1 MLLLPPPLHTRIF
14 YLCGFLKQ
22 KQKETRL
29 MKKEACVAAWTRST
43 TYGNVLKML
52 VPLLPAK
59 KIVVRTLMFSFCPL
73 RK

>member
-1 MLLLPPPLHTRIF
+1 
-14 YLCGFLKQ
+14 
-22 KQKETRL
+22 

-59 KIVVRTLMFSFCPL
+59 KKNCSKDINVFFLSP
-73 RK
+73 

>member
-1 MLLLPPPLHTRIF
+1 
-14 YLCGFLKQ
+14 
-22 KQKETRL
+22 

-73 RK
+73 RKLSLIHNAP